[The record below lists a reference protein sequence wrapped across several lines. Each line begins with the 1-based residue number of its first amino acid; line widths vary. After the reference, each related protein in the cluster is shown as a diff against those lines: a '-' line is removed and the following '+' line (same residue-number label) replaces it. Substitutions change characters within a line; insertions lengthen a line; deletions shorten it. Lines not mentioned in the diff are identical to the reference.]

1 MDQIWT
7 FNLVYICHTLTGLFA
22 QRITCFPFILYLI
35 SCIYD
40 MTPLSADVTKAD
52 ELRALVDATVD
63 AFGSV
68 DILINNAGKIRY
80 VEQKGNSGILIIL
93 FCQ

>member
-1 MDQIWT
+1 
-7 FNLVYICHTLTGLFA
+7 
-22 QRITCFPFILYLI
+22 
-35 SCIYD
+35 